1 MTSLPGWASIMG
13 LQVENL
19 ILNNRE
25 AVLSLMGIY
34 PDEVICDGPFFQRKT
49 TKAQG
54 CQIDYL
60 VQTNL
65 GVLYLCEIKF
75 TRTMVSTQV
84 IKDVKEKI
92 RRIAAPKHL
101 SIVPVLLY
109 VGSVQDEVLDAQFFG
124 KIFDISELLER

>member
-1 MTSLPGWASIMG
+1 MASLPGWSSIMG

-34 PDEVICDGPFFQRKT
+34 PDGVICDGPFFQRKT
-49 TKAQG
+49 SKAQG

-60 VQTNL
+60 VQIKL

-75 TRTMVSTQV
+75 TRTMISTKV
-84 IKDVKEKI
+84 IEDVN
-92 RRIAAPKHL
+92 
-101 SIVPVLLY
+101 
-109 VGSVQDEVLDAQFFG
+109 G
-124 KIFDISELLER
+124 KIFDISELLKNSQ

>member
-1 MTSLPGWASIMG
+1 MG

-34 PDEVICDGPFFQRKT
+34 PDGVICDGPFFQRKT
-49 TKAQG
+49 SKAQG

-60 VQTNL
+60 VQIKL

-75 TRTMVSTQV
+75 TRTMISTKV
-84 IKDVKEKI
+84 IEDVN
-92 RRIAAPKHL
+92 
-101 SIVPVLLY
+101 
-109 VGSVQDEVLDAQFFG
+109 G
-124 KIFDISELLER
+124 KIFDISELLKNSQ